1 MCSRVY
7 VCAHTCMDV
16 NEHVVHVVPAWKVWN
31 LEVQMC
37 MGVYLVV
44 GEDSLS
50 PAHFNIIGGRQHS

>member
-1 MCSRVY
+1 
-7 VCAHTCMDV
+7 MDV

-50 PAHFNIIGGRQHS
+50 PAHFNIIDGRQHS